1 MTKRIT
7 LFLARAAA
15 LGVALATMVSLG
27 ACTPPTAFEG
37 EAQFPGGPRGCFDR
51 CAQNNMDMG
60 SFVYV
65 GEFSTACACKPRLVA
80 GPAPISQGDDE
91 GAAVASAAGVELQ
104 RRRIEAAQRNS
115 VNQSYGK
122 PY

>member
-1 MTKRIT
+1 MKRLAIWI
-7 LFLARAAA
+7 ARAAVFGA
-15 LGVALATMVSLG
+15 TLATMASLG
-27 ACTPPTAFEG
+27 ACTPPTSFEG
-37 EAQFPGGPRGCFDR
+37 EAQFPGGPRGCFER

-65 GEFSTACACKPRLVA
+65 GEFSTACACKPRIVS
-80 GPAPISQGDDE
+80 GPAPASEIDSE

-115 VNQSYGK
+115 TSQSYGK

>member
-1 MTKRIT
+1 MKKLTIWI
-7 LFLARAAA
+7 ARAA
-15 LGVALATMVSLG
+15 VLAVTFGTMASLG
-27 ACTPPTAFEG
+27 ACTPPTSFEG

-65 GEFSTACACKPRLVA
+65 GEFSTACACKPRIVS
-80 GPAPISQGDDE
+80 GPAPVSEVDSE

-104 RRRIEAAQRNS
+104 RRRIEAAQRTNAY
-115 VNQSYGK
+115 QSYGN